1 MHLFYKKTLS
11 ILPLDKNKNLSF
23 PFQLLL
29 KKKQDYLHSLGRT
42 SVKLFSV
49 FVSISEPNAFIQI
62 ELTKIE
68 LTLEANESQSTL
80 D

>member
-1 MHLFYKKTLS
+1 MHLFYKKTLI

-29 KKKQDYLHSLGRT
+29 KKKQDYPHSLGRT
-42 SVKLFSV
+42 SVKLFNV

-62 ELTKIE
+62 ELT
-68 LTLEANESQSTL
+68 LEASESQSTL